1 MLRAIEGGAKGKSRL
16 ADPRMRGFHAVY
28 RKDEINHCPACGRT
42 HWYIGRLSAECGFC
56 GTAMMLAETGMT
68 GTGLLNRP
76 HFDEAA

>member
-16 ADPRMRGFHAVY
+16 ADPRLRGFHAVY
-28 RKDEINHCPACGRT
+28 RKDEVNHCPACGRT

-56 GTAMMLAETGMT
+56 GTAMMLAETGMV
-68 GTGLLNRP
+68 GTGVLNRP